1 VPCGGLTVDACV
13 LCDLMPIALD
23 RSCGR
28 DPVGRSSPKGCS
40 RPTRPPR
47 MSQAAAGMK
56 REQTE
61 GLERGIRV
69 KGIKHKCIGKIL

>member
-1 VPCGGLTVDACV
+1 
-13 LCDLMPIALD
+13 
-23 RSCGR
+23 
-28 DPVGRSSPKGCS
+28 
-40 RPTRPPR
+40 